1 MVTLSDKET
10 SWMKETDWDV
20 SDPENPE
27 VTEWSGQLGY
37 ESDDVKEFIK
47 KLKENPYITY
57 NNGRQMGKAY
67 FTELLRKLAGEKL
80 IK

>member
-1 MVTLSDKET
+1 MTLSDKEI

-27 VTEWSGQLGY
+27 VTKWSGQSGY
-37 ESDDVKEFIK
+37 ESKDIKEFIK
-47 KLKENPYITY
+47 NLKENPYITY
-57 NNGRQMGKAY
+57 NDGRQMGKAY

-80 IK
+80 I